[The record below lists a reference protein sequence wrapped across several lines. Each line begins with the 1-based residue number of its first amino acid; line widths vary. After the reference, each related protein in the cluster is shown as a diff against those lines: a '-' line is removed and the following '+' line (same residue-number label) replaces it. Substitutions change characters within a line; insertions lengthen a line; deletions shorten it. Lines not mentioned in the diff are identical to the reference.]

1 LDNGTD
7 KGRAVDG
14 EVGAGGRIDGVRVLA
29 AYDEGVKAIQGLS
42 PAVADWNASTPC
54 AAWRCVDL
62 AGHVLCVARYYHRL
76 LDAAVTGHP
85 LSGLPRG
92 EALAVMNGQDLIELP
107 ETSGPE
113 RIRDFGRTATAYRD
127 RLRAQTGRRQS
138 GPGVGIGRLTIAE
151 HILLAVGEWHIHA
164 WDLARAAGGD
174 HQPADAEVVLAGLR
188 ILPGSL
194 PDGEPWAA
202 ALQGA
207 GRLRSRRV
215 GEREKL
221 WEGGGRQVG
230 VVPVW

>member
-1 LDNGTD
+1 MD
-7 KGRAVDG
+7 A
-14 EVGAGGRIDGVRVLA
+14 VRVLA
-29 AYDEGVKAIQGLS
+29 AYDEGVKAIEAVS

-85 LSGLPRG
+85 LSDRPRG
-92 EALAVMNGQDLIELP
+92 MALAVMNGQDLVELP

-113 RIRDFGRTATAYRD
+113 RIRDFVRTATAYGD
-127 RLRAQTGRRQS
+127 RLRDNDWDTSVGAWA
-138 GPGVGIGRLTIAE
+138 GIGRLTIAE

-194 PDGEPWAA
+194 PNGEPWAV

-207 GRLRSRRV
+207 GRFPDWKMRH
-215 GEREKL
+215 
-221 WEGGGRQVG
+221 
-230 VVPVW
+230 